1 MKVIKVLIFIIILVF
16 STEVI
21 SQVQSSNPADFLQS
35 FKPRDTK
42 SLLPNFL
49 QSCKANRISLL
60 LVNDK
65 MGNKS
70 KKTRFTTYQSQLI
83 YLYSWG
89 KRKLTYNFYF
99 KDDTLMNVQSY
110 AGL

>member
-1 MKVIKVLIFIIILVF
+1 MRIIKLIIFIIIFGF
-16 STEVI
+16 STELI
-21 SQVQSSNPADFLQS
+21 SQSQSFNPAQILQS

-42 SLLPNFL
+42 SLLPNFIRT
-49 QSCKANRISLL
+49 CEDNRISLL
-60 LVNDK
+60 LVVDK

-83 YLYSWG
+83 YQHRWG
-89 KRKLTYNFYF
+89 TRKLTYNFYF